1 MLEVNK
7 QEMVGKEVGLA
18 RRTQCMKYLPEHN
31 REFTPYSQKMR
42 SHWKI
47 EKGSEQTYVLQQ
59 SGG

>member
-31 REFTPYSQKMR
+31 REFTPYS
-42 SHWKI
+42 
-47 EKGSEQTYVLQQ
+47 
-59 SGG
+59 